1 MSPPLLDDPP
11 PDLRTADDE
20 TRRRV
25 VHQFLAHRLPRRC
38 WTHEAHLL
46 VCLTVLDHSPDTGA
60 ALDRLRLLITG
71 YNAAVGVDAGRRGY
85 HETLTRYYVGGR
97 RRRPASFADVVADP
111 VWSRAPGTGPR
122 RRFAGCRPHGLG
134 RAGRGPLP
142 WLASDRLAPGLLVGV
157 GRPA

>member
-46 VCLTVLDHSPDTGA
+46 VCLAVLDHSPDTGA

-71 YNAAVGVDAGRRGY
+71 YNAAVGLDAGRRGY
-85 HETLTRYYVGGR
+85 HESLTRYYVGAVDA
-97 RRRPASFADVVADP
+97 RRPASFADVVADP
-111 VWSRAPGTGPR
+111 ACDRDAFRAHWSSASLASDAACTGWVEPDLAPLPWPAVGPAGT
-122 RRFAGCRPHGLG
+122 RFAG
-134 RAGRGPLP
+134 
-142 WLASDRLAPGLLVGV
+142 
-157 GRPA
+157 